1 VPLPYVCGS
10 GGSTNSSLSQGL
22 RQLLLLGMLF
32 APVLSAQLPN
42 SLQQTAPSVTA
53 SDDPLGR
60 STPRGTV
67 LGFIRAAN
75 RENYEQAVNYLDTKQ
90 HGDLAEELA
99 EQLQA
104 VLDRGTSIDLNK
116 LSVRPEG
123 SQANVQSPN
132 REFVGVANT
141 SSGKLEIWL
150 ERVQRGDNPP
160 IWLFSQQTLR
170 LLPEAYED
178 LDNAPDIEE
187 HMPGWLRARPF
198 FSLPVWRLGSALIL
212 IPLILL
218 LGSVIDRLLKP
229 FLAFLTGRVLG
240 GVDVNLSPPS
250 LVAPLRLILLGVW
263 SLLNGI
269 FSYTLL
275 GRNFW
280 HSLGIVII
288 VFGVTWLSM
297 RVVGVVSD
305 LALSRLRRVQSSDK
319 IALAALIGR
328 LSQIGVLTIGILA
341 VLYLAGVNL
350 GAALAGLGI
359 GGLAVAFAA
368 QKTLENLFGGV
379 MIISDRPIRIGD
391 VCKIGDV
398 NGVVVDIGLRSTR
411 IRTPDRTIVTIPNG
425 QLATMNLENLTLRDK
440 FWFHPTIALRYQTT
454 VEQMQIVLSQIR
466 EMLSRDANVEPE
478 TLRVRFVS
486 IGNASQ
492 DVEVFAYV
500 FAPNYAEFLAIQE
513 NLLLQILE
521 IVESAG
527 TALALP
533 IRVTRVIHES
543 DAEMQRMGKKTMAVG
558 EP

>member
-1 VPLPYVCGS
+1 VHLPYACGS
-10 GGSTNSSLSQGL
+10 GGPTNNSLSRSLKLLLFLGMFFAPGL
-22 RQLLLLGMLF
+22 R
-32 APVLSAQLPN
+32 AQLP
-42 SLQQTAPSVTA
+42 SSSQQAAPTVAA

-75 RENYEQAVNYLDTKQ
+75 RHNYEQAVNYLDTKQ

-99 EQLQA
+99 EQLQE
-104 VLDRGTSIDLNK
+104 VLDRATSIDLNK

-123 SQANVQSPN
+123 SQANVQNPN
-132 REFVGVANT
+132 RELVGIANT

-150 ERVQRGDNPP
+150 DRAQRGDNPP

-170 LLPEAYED
+170 LLPEAYEN
-178 LDNAPDIEE
+178 LDNASDIED
-187 HMPGWLRARPF
+187 HMPGWLKARPF
-198 FSLPVWRLGSALIL
+198 FSLPLWRLGFALIL
-212 IPLILL
+212 IPFLLL
-218 LGSVIDRLLKP
+218 LGSVVDRLLKP
-229 FLAFLTGRVLG
+229 FLTFLTSRVLG
-240 GVDVNLSPPS
+240 GAGVDLSPPS
-250 LVAPLRLILLGVW
+250 LVAPLRLILFGVW
-263 SLLNGI
+263 SLVNGI
-269 FSYTLL
+269 LSYTLL

-280 HSLGIVII
+280 HNLGKVVI

-297 RVVGVVSD
+297 RVVGIVSD
-305 LALSRLRRVQSSDK
+305 LALWRLRRVQSSDK

-440 FWFHPTIALRYQTT
+440 FWFHHTIALRYQTT
-454 VEQMQIVLSQIR
+454 VEQMQAVLSQIR
-466 EMLSRDANVEPE
+466 EMLGKHANVEPA
-478 TLRVRFVS
+478 TLRVRFVG

-500 FAPNYAEFLAIQE
+500 FAPNYAEFLAVQE
-513 NLLLQILE
+513 SLLLQILE
-521 IVESAG
+521 IVESTG

-533 IRVTRVIHES
+533 IRVTHVVQDS
-543 DAEMQRMGKKTMAVG
+543 DAEMQGRGKKTMAVG